1 MKVTLKN
8 TAVRGRKLVRRFLGE
23 DMQRR
28 ILAAALGASLLLVAA
43 CGDERA
49 ADVTTSSVAVDTT
62 VAADT
67 TVGADST

>member
-1 MKVTLKN
+1 M
-8 TAVRGRKLVRRFLGE
+8 GE

-28 ILAAALGASLLLVAA
+28 ILAAALGASLLLAAA

-62 VAADT
+62 AAADT
-67 TVGADST
+67 SVGADSTVSVDSSVNASTTVPPV